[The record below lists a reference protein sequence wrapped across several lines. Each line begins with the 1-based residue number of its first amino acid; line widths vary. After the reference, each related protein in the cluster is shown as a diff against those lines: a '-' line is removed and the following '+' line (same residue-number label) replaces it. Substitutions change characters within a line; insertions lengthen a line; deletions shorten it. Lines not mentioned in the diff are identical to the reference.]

1 MDKRIINCIT
11 CKHWVS
17 QDSFGAY
24 YNCELTPLRPESN
37 LIRECENYEEKMND
51 ISQTQQTLDQMTEQ
65 NKHIKRDYDN
75 TIEIEEDYLVELL
88 ETINNLCEANK
99 ILQDKFELSQKLVS
113 VLQEKL
119 RLF

>member
-1 MDKRIINCIT
+1 MNNIQQKQQVLDKM
-11 CKHWVS
+11 
-17 QDSFGAY
+17 A
-24 YNCELTPLRPESN
+24 ESN
-37 LIRECENYEEKMND
+37 KHLKREC
-51 ISQTQQTLDQMTEQ
+51 
-65 NKHIKRDYDN
+65 N

>member
-1 MDKRIINCIT
+1 MMRNKMDNI
-11 CKHWVS
+11 
-17 QDSFGAY
+17 A
-24 YNCELTPLRPESN
+24 
-37 LIRECENYEEKMND
+37 
-51 ISQTQQTLDQMTEQ
+51 QTQQTLDQMAEQ
-65 NKHIKRDYDN
+65 NKHIKRNYDN

-99 ILQDKFELSQKLVS
+99 VLQDKFELSQKLVS

>member
-1 MDKRIINCIT
+1 MYKRIINCIT

-37 LIRECENYEEKMND
+37 VFRKCENYEEKVNNKA
-51 ISQTQQTLDQMTEQ
+51 QNQQALDQMAEN
-65 NKHIKRDYDN
+65 NKHLKN
-75 TIEIEEDYLVELL
+75 EGNSIEIEEDYLVELI

-99 ILQDKFELSQKLVS
+99 VLQDKFELSQKLVG

-119 RLF
+119 KNF

>member
-1 MDKRIINCIT
+1 MDNI
-11 CKHWVS
+11 
-17 QDSFGAY
+17 A
-24 YNCELTPLRPESN
+24 
-37 LIRECENYEEKMND
+37 
-51 ISQTQQTLDQMTEQ
+51 QTQQVLDQMAEQ
-65 NKHIKRDYDN
+65 NKHIKRNYDN

-99 ILQDKFELSQKLVS
+99 ILQDKFELSQKLVG

>member
-1 MDKRIINCIT
+1 MDKRIINCVT

-37 LIRECENYEEKMND
+37 VIRECENYEEKVNN
-51 ISQTQQTLDQMTEQ
+51 IAQTQQTLDQMTES
-65 NKHIKRDYDN
+65 NKHLKSESN
-75 TIEIEEDYLVELL
+75 VIEIEEDYLVELL

-99 ILQDKFELSQKLVS
+99 ILQDKFELSQKLLS

>member
-1 MDKRIINCIT
+1 MENLEINNIV
-11 CKHWVS
+11 K
-17 QDSFGAY
+17 
-24 YNCELTPLRPESN
+24 
-37 LIRECENYEEKMND
+37 
-51 ISQTQQTLDQMTEQ
+51 TQQTLDQMAEQ
-65 NKHIKRDYDN
+65 NKHIKRNYDN

-99 ILQDKFELSQKLVS
+99 VLQDKFELSQKLVS

>member
-1 MDKRIINCIT
+1 MENSEINNIA
-11 CKHWVS
+11 K
-17 QDSFGAY
+17 
-24 YNCELTPLRPESN
+24 
-37 LIRECENYEEKMND
+37 
-51 ISQTQQTLDQMTEQ
+51 TQQTLDQVAEN
-65 NKHIKRDYDN
+65 NKHIKRNYDN

-99 ILQDKFELSQKLVS
+99 ILQDKFELSQKLVG

>member
-1 MDKRIINCIT
+1 MENSEINNIV
-11 CKHWVS
+11 K
-17 QDSFGAY
+17 
-24 YNCELTPLRPESN
+24 
-37 LIRECENYEEKMND
+37 
-51 ISQTQQTLDQMTEQ
+51 TQQNLDQMAEN
-65 NKHIKRDYDN
+65 NKHLKSESN
-75 TIEIEEDYLVELL
+75 SIEIEEDYLVELL

>member
-1 MDKRIINCIT
+1 MENSEINNIV
-11 CKHWVS
+11 K
-17 QDSFGAY
+17 
-24 YNCELTPLRPESN
+24 
-37 LIRECENYEEKMND
+37 
-51 ISQTQQTLDQMTEQ
+51 TQQALDQMTEQ
-65 NKHIKRDYDN
+65 NKHIKRNYDN

-88 ETINNLCEANK
+88 ETINSLCEANK